1 MFRTLRVVVFRDNQ
15 RFAEAGQGVIDG
27 LNSKNDVTSLPLS
40 LILKKIEFILAM
52 KKLLKSFT

>member
-27 LNSKNDVTSLPLS
+27 LNSKNDVTKGSKWLFYDKNPLE
-40 LILKKIEFILAM
+40 K
-52 KKLLKSFT
+52 